1 MPRNVRPAFMV
12 ATADGRTSP
21 PVGIGPRASA
31 MFLSG
36 RVTLR
41 TPAGEVSEE
50 ITFDAGGRDERGA
63 ARMSVDVPAGFTVE
77 ILDPRGEPWHYT
89 HPGALAG
96 MAGRLSIII
105 RPA

>member
-12 ATADGRTSP
+12 ADADGRTSP
-21 PVGIGPRASA
+21 AVRIGPRPGA

-36 RVTLR
+36 RITLR

-63 ARMSVDVPAGFTVE
+63 ARMSIDIPAGFTVE
-77 ILDPRGEPWHYT
+77 ILTPRGELYA
-89 HPGALAG
+89 PGVG
-96 MAGRLSIII
+96 FVGPIPGRLSLVI

>member
-21 PVGIGPRASA
+21 PVGIGPRAGA

-50 ITFDAGGRDERGA
+50 ITFDAGGRDNRGA
-63 ARMSVDVPAGFTVE
+63 ARMSIDIPAGFTVE
-77 ILDPRGEPWHYT
+77 ILTPRGELYA
-89 HPGALAG
+89 PGAGAVG
-96 MAGRLSIII
+96 PMSGRLSIVI

>member
-12 ATADGRTSP
+12 ADADGRTSP
-21 PVGIGPRASA
+21 AVRIGPARGA

-36 RVTLR
+36 RITLR

-50 ITFDAGGRDERGA
+50 ITFDAGGRDDRGA
-63 ARMSVDVPAGFTVE
+63 ARLSVDIPAGFTVE
-77 ILDPRGEPWHYT
+77 IDGQPYP
-89 HPGALAG
+89 LAYPL
-96 MAGRLSIII
+96 ASRVSIVI